1 MGTLLDQ
8 MVVLR
13 LQRMKPLP
21 ARINKAALR
30 EYAQPEQRA
39 QLAALLRRIA
49 AFAEGMRAMEKCV
62 NLPWVIYCRG
72 KLKVVLDNCFAQ
84 LAVSVILMHA
94 CGRTDI
100 HQMSLQNT
108 CCHASMVFLLVNP
121 PWEVITPLALSWQC
135 KDYLEMQDI
144 CGHSGAAADQ
154 AAGGRPQSAHSA
166 AHSARSGRTAGL
178 LQPPHP
184 HCLPNPRLR
193 LAVLPG
199 QPLQR
204 QCILD
209 CRDSRKVG
217 GRLP

>member
-84 LAVSVILMHA
+84 LAVSVIVDA
-94 CGRTDI
+94 CMR
-100 HQMSLQNT
+100 QNG
-108 CCHASMVFLLVNP
+108 HPPDEPPEYLLSREHGLSPGEPSMG
-121 PWEVITPLALSWQC
+121 
-135 KDYLEMQDI
+135 
-144 CGHSGAAADQ
+144 GHHSTGAV
-154 AAGGRPQSAHSA
+154 
-166 AHSARSGRTAGL
+166 
-178 LQPPHP
+178 
-184 HCLPNPRLR
+184 
-193 LAVLPG
+193 LAV
-199 QPLQR
+199 
-204 QCILD
+204 
-209 CRDSRKVG
+209 
-217 GRLP
+217 